1 MVIDK
6 EIKKKITKTEIKVE
20 EKIKEIIKERIKSND
35 IRASHSREKIK
46 LDTKEEK
53 VVI

>member
-20 EKIKEIIKERIKSND
+20 EKIKEIVKERIKSND
-35 IRASHSREKIK
+35 IGASHSREKRK
-46 LDTKEEK
+46 LAKEEK